1 MKAGR
6 RIGYFGGTFDPPH
19 LGHLILAVEALH
31 QLELDRLHWILTPDP
46 PHKTQRQI
54 SPVEI
59 RLEMLQLIMDI
70 RPVFQ
75 ISLIDIN
82 RDPPHFA
89 ADTVELL
96 KNKNPADELVYVI
109 GEDSLQDLPDWHAP
123 DRFIAAVDTLAI
135 APRPG
140 ISTDMEEMERLLPG
154 LAGKTTFL
162 KDIRFEI
169 ASSVIKSRMKNSE
182 PYDHLLPEAIA
193 EYLKFHQLYR

>member
-96 KNKNPADELVYVI
+96 KNKNPTDELVYVI